1 MPASNKM
8 LKSREHAKNRE
19 LGIGDE
25 NGKIPARVKPANVMG
40 KCTKCMAEI
49 RMTSTNTEAREHF
62 TSRHPTSTFA
72 ECFPG
77 HFDPTAVV
85 AATPTE
91 SQGAESAPVPV
102 AQPVK
107 KAAPKQDLSF
117 LNEALAFNPNKV
129 VKKK

>member
-1 MPASNKM
+1 M

-40 KCTKCMAEI
+40 KCTKCMVEI

-77 HFDPTAVV
+77 HFDPTAV
-85 AATPTE
+85 AA
-91 SQGAESAPVPV
+91 APVEAQSDAVQAPV
-102 AQPVK
+102 IQPVK